1 MGARVEQ
8 EYGVNTVNKR
18 QPAKTAPFAYQMKAR
33 PSTYK
38 VGGKCVSPGSCGGGN
53 MNTGG
58 KRRPSK
64 DLNSMID

>member
-1 MGARVEQ
+1 MGARIPQ
-8 EYGVNTVNKR
+8 EYGMNTQNKR
-18 QPAKTAPFAYQMKAR
+18 QPAKTAPFAYAMKTQ

-38 VGGKCVSPGSCGGGN
+38 VGGKCAGPGICSGGN

-64 DLNSMID
+64 DLNSKID

>member
-1 MGARVEQ
+1 MGARLESD
-8 EYGVNTVNKR
+8 YGMNTQNKR
-18 QPAKTAPFAYQMKAR
+18 QPVKTAPFAYQTKTQ

-38 VGGKCVSPGSCGGGN
+38 VGGKCVSPSSCGGGN

-64 DLNSMID
+64 AMNSMID